1 MTELE
6 TYIHSYFG
14 INPDHIGRMAALF
27 EETRLEK
34 GAYYT
39 RLGKYCRELSFVRSG
54 FLRVYKYHDGK
65 EVTQWLSSPGEFIAD
80 LSSLIFLQPARWE
93 IQALTDCTFYTLHM
107 DNYQNIGAVVPEWHE
122 LEKFFIAK
130 CFLNLEDRVYT
141 FLSMTAEERFH
152 HFYEQ
157 KQELFNLVPLQ
168 YIASMLGMTPETLS
182 RIRKKLTS

>member
-1 MTELE
+1 
-6 TYIHSYFG
+6 
-14 INPDHIGRMAALF
+14 
-27 EETRLEK
+27 
-34 GAYYT
+34 
-39 RLGKYCRELSFVRSG
+39 
-54 FLRVYKYHDGK
+54 
-65 EVTQWLSSPGEFIAD
+65 
-80 LSSLIFLQPARWE
+80 
-93 IQALTDCTFYTLHM
+93 M